1 MDHAQTIE
9 AMAATTIAE
18 PTAPRTELPDATWDE
33 GRLLAY
39 MREHDRAVEGLERKS
54 LRHEYYFG
62 AAAQLKYDQL
72 GGKWTRWAKDQG
84 YPKETFRR
92 RRLLFFRAGSVEALD
107 KYVGK
112 MEAYY
117 DLGIYPRP
125 KFEDLL
131 ALDAAMDA
139 APTVAPT
146 AAPVVSAPED
156 GVVEPPLAAEM
167 TPPAP
172 SMVVAAI
179 RPSSGGSSR
188 EPVQERPT
196 AAVLRGL
203 EDRYA
208 DAVEAL
214 PVRLPQTCWK
224 LLDFLAAQ
232 EEAGHDQV
240 IARAVRE
247 YWLRN
252 GDPARLV
259 PAPSAGEVS
268 A

>member
-1 MDHAQTIE
+1 MDHAQ
-9 AMAATTIAE
+9 ATA
-18 PTAPRTELPDATWDE
+18 

-62 AAAQLKYDQL
+62 AAAQLKYEQL
-72 GGKWTRWAKDQG
+72 DGKWTQWAKDQG

-125 KFEDLL
+125 KFVDLL
-131 ALDAAMDA
+131 ALDAA
-139 APTVAPT
+139 PTVAP
-146 AAPVVSAPED
+146 VVSEPVEGA
-156 GVVEPPLAAEM
+156 VEPTPAIAGIS
-167 TPPAP
+167 PPAP

-179 RPSSGGSSR
+179 RPSSGGSGR
-188 EPVQERPT
+188 EPVKERPT
-196 AAVLRGL
+196 EAVLRGL
-203 EDRYA
+203 EDQYA

-224 LLDFLAAQ
+224 LLDLLAAQ
-232 EEAGHDQV
+232 EEAEHDQV

-259 PAPSAGEVS
+259 PVPTTGEVS

>member
-9 AMAATTIAE
+9 KLAATTITE
-18 PTAPRTELPDATWDE
+18 PMAPRTELPDATWDE
-33 GRLLAY
+33 GRLLDY

-62 AAAQLKYDQL
+62 AAAQLKYEQL
-72 GGKWTRWAKDQG
+72 DGKWTQWAKDQG

-107 KYVGK
+107 KYEGK
-112 MEAYY
+112 MQAYY

-131 ALDAAMDA
+131 ALDAA
-139 APTVAPT
+139 PTVAPV
-146 AAPVVSAPED
+146 ASVPEE
-156 GVVEPPLAAEM
+156 GVVDPPVAVET

-179 RPSSGGSSR
+179 RPSSGGSGR

-196 AAVLRGL
+196 EAVLRGL
-203 EDRYA
+203 EDEYA

-224 LLDFLAAQ
+224 LLDLLAAQ
-232 EEAGHDQV
+232 RRRGTT
-240 IARAVRE
+240 R
-247 YWLRN
+247 
-252 GDPARLV
+252 
-259 PAPSAGEVS
+259 
-268 A
+268 